1 MKFTK
6 FLEEMYDNDNDSD
19 LEDYDKALSAYT
31 LNPIESYKVYK
42 YFDDL
47 MHHYSNQ
54 KPITVY
60 RGLNFETK
68 EQYDKFVSSI
78 KNGKIH
84 FKNISSWSTNK
95 DEASSF
101 AITRPSYME
110 FMDSENMKSISM
122 ARKNHEHVVGYRGII
137 LETKIEP
144 NTGIDV
150 RRSKFS
156 KESEIILPSGDY
168 KVSFENKLK
177 NSDRISKYQNLLDA
191 VTDAIKEEDNDN
203 STSFLEHIIMHH
215 HEKFTDIEKDILGK
229 HFLKTKVDYMVDLR
243 KSFSFVNKNDTI
255 EYYLTSDNIV
265 KEYAHVFLEKDIDA
279 FYKQYKPVLRKL
291 YNDLE
296 KMTIA
301 HPNANI
307 ENRTTADI
315 TTIFKKCG
323 EEVLYKKFNILLGK
337 KLVKLTSHDKT
348 KEINSL
354 SGKEQSKAIDQLKND
369 LIAAL
374 KAFS

>member
-6 FLEEMYDNDNDSD
+6 FLEEIYSDNSD

-31 LNPIESYKVYK
+31 LNPMELYKIHK
-42 YFDDL
+42 YFDEL
-47 MHHYSNQ
+47 MYHYANEKQ
-54 KPITVY
+54 ITIY

-68 EQYDKFVSSI
+68 EQYDEFVSSI
-78 KNGKIH
+78 KNGKVH
-84 FKNISSWSTNK
+84 FKRISSWSPDK
-95 DEASSF
+95 SEATSF

-110 FMDSENMKSISM
+110 FMDSDNMKAISL

-137 LETKIEP
+137 LKTKIEP

-156 KESEIILPSGDY
+156 KESEIILPAGTY

-177 NSDRISKYQNLLDA
+177 NSDRMGEYKNLLDA
-191 VTDAIKEEDNDN
+191 VMDAIKENSDN

-215 HEKFTDIEKDILGK
+215 HEKFTDVEKTILGN
-229 HFLKTKVDYMVDLR
+229 HFLKIKVDHMVEYSKPL
-243 KSFSFVNKNDTI
+243 SFINKDGTI
-255 EYYLTSDNIV
+255 EYYLTSDNIA
-265 KEYAHVFLEKDIDA
+265 KKYAHVFLEKDIDA
-279 FYKQYKPVLRKL
+279 FYKKYKPVLRKL

-296 KMTIA
+296 KMTA
-301 HPNANI
+301 EYPDANI
-307 ENRTTADI
+307 KNMSTADI

-323 EEVLYKKFNILLGK
+323 EEVLYKKFNVLLGK

-354 SGKEQSKAIDQLKND
+354 SGKEQAKAINKLKDD
-369 LIAAL
+369 LLAAL

>member
-1 MKFTK
+1 MKFTE
-6 FLEEMYDNDNDSD
+6 FLKESYDDYDSD
-19 LEDYDKALSAYT
+19 LEDYDAALSAYT

-42 YFDDL
+42 YFDEL

-54 KPITVY
+54 KPATLY

-68 EQYDKFVSSI
+68 EQYDTFISSI

-95 DEASSF
+95 SEASSF

-110 FMDSENMKSISM
+110 FMDSDNMKAISK

-137 LETKIEP
+137 LETKIQS
-144 NTGIDV
+144 NVGIDV

-156 KESEIILPSGDY
+156 KESEIILPAGNYD
-168 KVSFENKLK
+168 VSFENRLK
-177 NSDRISKYQNLLDA
+177 NSDRMSEYQNLLDA
-191 VTDAIKEEDNDN
+191 VTDAIKEENNDN
-203 STSFLEHIIMHH
+203 STSFLDHIIMHH
-215 HEKFTDIEKDILGK
+215 HEKFTDIEKGILGK
-229 HFLKTKVDYMVDLR
+229 HFLKTKFGHMVDFR
-243 KSFSFVNKNDTI
+243 KSSSFVNKDDTI
-255 EYYLTSDNIV
+255 EFYLTSDAAV
-265 KEYAHVFLEKDIDA
+265 KKHAHVFLEKDIDA
-279 FYKQYKPVLRKL
+279 FYKNYKPILRKL

-296 KMTIA
+296 KMTDE
-301 HPNANI
+301 HPDANI
-307 ENRTTADI
+307 ENRSNADI
-315 TTIFKKCG
+315 TSIFKRCG
-323 EEVLYKKFNILLGK
+323 EDALYKKFNNLLGK